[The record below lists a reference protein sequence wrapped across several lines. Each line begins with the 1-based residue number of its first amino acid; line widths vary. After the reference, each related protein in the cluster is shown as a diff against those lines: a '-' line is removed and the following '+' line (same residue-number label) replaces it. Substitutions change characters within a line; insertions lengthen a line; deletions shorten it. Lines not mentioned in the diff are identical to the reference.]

1 MAMNIKELLKLAV
14 KEKAS
19 DLHISEGVP
28 PVLRMDGELRPI
40 SSKAL
45 TSDDTKQMIYSILN
59 DTQRV
64 KFEENW
70 ELDMSLYIPDVS
82 RFRVNIHVQ
91 RGNVEAAFR
100 VISLDIRSIE
110 ELGLP
115 PIVAKLSR
123 RPNGLVIIT
132 GPTGTGKTTT
142 LAAMVDLINRERSR
156 MIITIEDPIEYQ
168 HTHKKSIV
176 KQREVGSDTKSF
188 SIALKHVLR
197 QDPDV
202 IMVGEM
208 RDLET
213 ISTAITAAETG
224 HLVLTTLH
232 TPDAPQTIDRLID
245 IFPPYQQ
252 RQIQIQLADCLQGV
266 ISQELVPRA
275 DGKGRVIATETL
287 IATPAVRNV
296 IREHKTEQ
304 IATLIQTGQKYG
316 MKSMDK
322 SLKEL
327 VKYGII
333 EVEEALMRV
342 RSGEDFDKL

>member
-1 MAMNIKELLKLAV
+1 MNIKELLKLAV